1 MKKYSSSHGKTE
13 EGRNVVVTFQAY
25 VKDFKEFLS
34 AERLFKSQL
43 DQRYK
48 ISGNS
53 SQIGIETRRVEE
65 E

>member
-1 MKKYSSSHGKTE
+1 MVKQKKE
-13 EGRNVVVTFQAY
+13 RNIVVTFQAY
-25 VKDFKEFLS
+25 VKDFKELLS

>member
-1 MKKYSSSHGKTE
+1 VKKYSSKTE

-25 VKDFKEFLS
+25 VKDFKELLS